1 MRLWNSLHTK
11 FFLTYSLIAVAIILL
26 VCMPMYV
33 YLKNNIEK
41 NTISRFDETVSK
53 IKDRLDERVNQF
65 DVLSQLLYWSSI
77 SNDSPAVNYLNG
89 LASSQDFYERY
100 QLRGALKSFVTML
113 STVYPDAV
121 NIRLFTMEGDLISD
135 SEDDPTSVGPYEQ
148 YEELKRIA
156 ATNGETLLSYEPR
169 DPWNATNGYPVFVF
183 SRMLLP
189 WETRAG
195 MLEVMIK
202 ADELVDL
209 ETLSQIK
216 GAQLN
221 LFFGDAIIYS
231 TDSGHKGLTQAQQQE
246 YGRLKQQS
254 SAGKYPFMAKSF
266 GDKQYVFFK
275 SNDPSDFSVM
285 LTVPKRV
292 VFASLVNF
300 RNVAIAAMLLL
311 ILISVALFYILSRI
325 LTRPLKQLKRTIDR
339 ISLDENDEQLNM
351 DNKYEMDEIHLIN
364 RSFRNM
370 SERLK
375 NSLEDTVRF
384 RTLQLQAHFDM
395 LQAQINPHF
404 LFNMLGFIQSSAED
418 RNLNQVSALSQNLLG
433 FFRYSISTQSPIIT
447 LEKELAFTIQYLELM
462 KIRFVD
468 KLRYRIE
475 ADPMLA
481 NLVVP
486 KLILQPLVE
495 NSIQHGF
502 NESTNSLEVVVSA
515 YIESAHWII
524 RIEDNGVGIA
534 EQRLA
539 QVIAKVEDYLKQ
551 MLSSAEGEGMSQ
563 GGMGVANSMGR
574 LKFMFKDNFAYEI
587 ENREDV
593 PGVRIRLRGPLRR

>member
-1 MRLWNSLHTK
+1 MRFWNSLHTK
-11 FFLTYSLIAVAIILL
+11 FFLTYSLIVVAIILL

-169 DPWNATNGYPVFVF
+169 DPWNTANAYPVFVF
-183 SRMLLP
+183 GRMLLP

-195 MLEVMIK
+195 MLEVMVK

-209 ETLSQIK
+209 ETLRQIK

-231 TDSGHKGLTQAQQQE
+231 TDSGQKGLAQAQTEE

-254 SAGKYPFMAKSF
+254 SAEKYPFMAKSF
-266 GDKQYVFFK
+266 GDKQYVFYK
-275 SNDPSDFSVM
+275 LNDQSDFSVM
-285 LTVPKRV
+285 LTVPKKV

-311 ILISVALFYILSRI
+311 ILISVALFYVLSRI

-339 ISLDENDEQLNM
+339 ISLDESDEQLNM

-475 ADPMLA
+475 VDPMLT

-502 NESTNSLEVVVSA
+502 NESTNNLEVVVSA
-515 YIESAHWII
+515 YTESAHWII
-524 RIEDNGVGIA
+524 QIEDDGVGITG
-534 EQRLA
+534 QRLA
-539 QVIAKVEDYLKQ
+539 NVIAKVEDYLKQ
-551 MLSSAEGEGMSQ
+551 MLSSAAGEGMSQ

-587 ENREDV
+587 ENREDAS
-593 PGVRIRLRGPLRR
+593 GVRIRLRGPLRR

>member
-1 MRLWNSLHTK
+1 MRFWNSLHTK
-11 FFLTYSLIAVAIILL
+11 FFLTYSLIVVAIILL

-33 YLKNNIEK
+33 YLQNNIEK
-41 NTISRFDETVSK
+41 NSISRFDETVSK

-65 DVLSQLLYWSSI
+65 DVLSKMLYWSSI
-77 SNDSPAVNYLNG
+77 TNGSPAVSYLNG

-100 QLRGALKSFVTML
+100 QLRGSLKNFVTML
-113 STVYPDAV
+113 STIYPDAI
-121 NIRLFTMEGDLISD
+121 NIRIFTMNGDLISD
-135 SEDDPTSVGPYEQ
+135 SEDDRTSIGPLDTYAD
-148 YEELKRIA
+148 LRRIA
-156 ATNGETLLSYEPR
+156 ATNGETLLSYAPR
-169 DPWNATNGYPVFVF
+169 DPWNPSNAMPVFVF

-195 MLEVMIK
+195 ILQVMVK
-202 ADELVDL
+202 ADELLDL
-209 ETLSQIK
+209 QTLSQIH
-216 GAQLN
+216 GAELN
-221 LFFGDAIIYS
+221 LFFDDAIISS
-231 TDSGHKGLTQAQQQE
+231 TKNGKDGLALADMQE
-246 YGRLKQQS
+246 YNRLKQRS
-254 SAGKYPFMAKSF
+254 STEKYPYMATSF
-266 GDKQYVFFK
+266 GDKQYVFYK
-275 SNDPSDFSVM
+275 SSEKSQFGVM
-285 LTVPKRV
+285 LTVPQKV

-325 LTRPLKQLKRTIDR
+325 LTRPLKQLKRSIDR
-339 ISLDENDEQLNM
+339 ISLDANDEQPNV

-370 SERLK
+370 SDRLK
-375 NSLEDTVRF
+375 NSLEETVRF

-395 LQAQINPHF
+395 MQAQINPHF

-447 LEKELAFTIQYLELM
+447 LEKEIEFTIQYLELM

-468 KLRYRIE
+468 KLRYTVE
-475 ADPMLA
+475 VDPMLT

-486 KLILQPLVE
+486 KLVLQPLVE

-502 NESTNSLEVVVSA
+502 NESTNSLEVEVAA
-515 YIESAHWII
+515 YIDTAHWVI
-524 RIEDNGVGIA
+524 RIQDNGIGMT
-534 EQRLA
+534 EQRLI
-539 QVIAKVEDYLKQ
+539 QVKAKVEDYLEQ
-551 MLSSAEGEGMSQ
+551 MLSSAEGEGISQ

-574 LKFMFKDNFAYEI
+574 LKFMFKDQFAYEI
-587 ENREDV
+587 ENREDAS
-593 PGVRIRLRGPLRR
+593 GVRIRLRGPLRR

>member
-1 MRLWNSLHTK
+1 MRFWNSLHTK
-11 FFLTYSLIAVAIILL
+11 FFLTYSLIVVAIILL
-26 VCMPMYV
+26 VCTPMYV
-33 YLKNNIEK
+33 YLQNNIEK

-65 DVLSQLLYWSSI
+65 DVLSKLLYWSSI
-77 SNDSPAVNYLNG
+77 TNDSPAVNYLNG

-100 QLRGALKSFVTML
+100 QMRGALKSFVTML

-135 SEDDPTSVGPYEQ
+135 SEDDRTSVGSYEQ

-169 DPWNATNGYPVFVF
+169 DPWNAANDWPVFVF

-195 MLEVMIK
+195 MLEVMVK
-202 ADELVDL
+202 ADALVDL
-209 ETLSQIK
+209 ETLNQIK

-231 TDSGHKGLTQAQQQE
+231 TDSGENGLTQAQRLE
-246 YGRLKQQS
+246 YNRLKQRS
-254 SAGKYPFMAKSF
+254 SGEKYPHMETSF
-266 GDKQYVFFK
+266 GDKQYVFNK
-275 SNDPSDFSVM
+275 SNDKSDFTVM
-285 LTVPKRV
+285 LTVPKKV

-325 LTRPLKQLKRTIDR
+325 LTRPLKQLKNSLDR
-339 ISLDENDEQLNM
+339 ISLDESDEQPGM

-418 RNLNQVSALSQNLLG
+418 RNLDQVSALSQNLLG

-447 LEKELAFTIQYLELM
+447 LEKEIAFTIQYLELM

-468 KLRYRIE
+468 KLQYRIE
-475 ADPMLA
+475 VDSMLT

-502 NESTNSLEVVVSA
+502 DGSANGLEVVVSA
-515 YIESAHWII
+515 YTESAYWVIQ
-524 RIEDNGVGIA
+524 IEDNGVGIS

-539 QVIAKVEDYLKQ
+539 KVIAKVEDYLRQ

-574 LKFMFKDNFAYEI
+574 LKFMFKDNFTYEI
-587 ENREDV
+587 ANREDAS
-593 PGVRIRLRGPLRR
+593 GVRIRLQGPLRR

>member
-1 MRLWNSLHTK
+1 MRFWNSLHTK
-11 FFLTYSLIAVAIILL
+11 FFLTYSLIVVAIILL

-41 NTISRFDETVSK
+41 NTISRFDETASK

-135 SEDDPTSVGPYEQ
+135 SEDDPTSVGPYGQ

-156 ATNGETLLSYEPR
+156 ATNGETLLSYESR
-169 DPWNATNGYPVFVF
+169 DPWNTANAYPVFVF

-195 MLEVMIK
+195 MLEVMVK

-209 ETLSQIK
+209 ETLRQIK

-231 TDSGHKGLTQAQQQE
+231 TDSGQKGLTQAQRQE
-246 YGRLKQQS
+246 YGRLKQLS
-254 SAGKYPFMAKSF
+254 SGEKYPFMAKSF
-266 GDKQYVFFK
+266 GDKQYVFYK
-275 SNDPSDFSVM
+275 LNDPSDFSVM
-285 LTVPKRV
+285 LTVPKKV

-339 ISLDENDEQLNM
+339 ISLDESGEQLNM

-475 ADPMLA
+475 VDPMLT

-524 RIEDNGVGIA
+524 QIEDNGVGIT

-539 QVIAKVEDYLKQ
+539 AVIAKVEDYLKQ

-593 PGVRIRLRGPLRR
+593 SGVRIRLRGPLRR

>member
-1 MRLWNSLHTK
+1 MRFWNSLHTK
-11 FFLTYSLIAVAIILL
+11 FFLTYSLLVVAIILL
-26 VCMPMYV
+26 VCTPMYV
-33 YLKNNIEK
+33 YLQNNIEK

-65 DVLSQLLYWSSI
+65 DVLSKLLYWSSI
-77 SNDSPAVNYLNG
+77 TNDSPAVNYLNG

-100 QLRGALKSFVTML
+100 QLRGSLKSFVTML

-121 NIRLFTMEGDLISD
+121 NIRIFTTEGDLISD
-135 SEDDPTSVGPYEQ
+135 SEDDRTSVGSYEQ

-156 ATNGETLLSYEPR
+156 ATNGETLLSYEQR
-169 DPWNATNGYPVFVF
+169 DPWNAANAWPVFVF

-195 MLEVMIK
+195 MLEVMVK
-202 ADELVDL
+202 ADALVDL

-231 TDSGHKGLTQAQQQE
+231 TDSGKNGLTQAQQRE

-254 SAGKYPFMAKSF
+254 PSENYPFMSTSF
-266 GDKQYVFFK
+266 GNKQYVFYK
-275 SNDPSDFSVM
+275 SNEQSDFTVM
-285 LTVPKRV
+285 LTVPKKV

-325 LTRPLKQLKRTIDR
+325 LTRPLKELKKSIDR
-339 ISLDENDEQLNM
+339 ISLDESDEQLNM

-418 RNLNQVSALSQNLLG
+418 RNLDQVSALSQNLLG

-447 LEKELAFTIQYLELM
+447 LEKEIAFTIQYLELM

-468 KLRYRIE
+468 KLQYRIE
-475 ADPMLA
+475 VDAMLT

-502 NESTNSLEVVVSA
+502 NESTNCLEVVVSA
-515 YIESAHWII
+515 YVEAAHWVIQ
-524 RIEDNGVGIA
+524 IEDNGVGIT

-539 QVIAKVEDYLKQ
+539 AVIAKVEDYLKQ

-574 LKFMFKDNFAYEI
+574 LKFMFKDHFTYEI

-593 PGVRIRLRGPLRR
+593 SGVRIRLQGPLRR